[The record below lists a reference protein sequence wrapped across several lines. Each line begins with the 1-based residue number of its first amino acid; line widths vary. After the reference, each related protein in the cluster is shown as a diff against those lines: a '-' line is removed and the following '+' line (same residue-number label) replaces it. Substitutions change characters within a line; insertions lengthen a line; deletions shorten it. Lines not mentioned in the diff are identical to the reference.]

1 MPGFGEQIRL
11 TIDTIDSERMRLAEF
26 FKTFS
31 EADWEKPTFCPGWN
45 TSQIVGHLTLGA
57 QFYASTVSNGLVGNH
72 GFPLGANTQ
81 EEFMA
86 LRSSIMNET
95 AALDGGA
102 LVDKF
107 DKKTQEVISLF
118 RALGSEDL
126 GKYGWHRRGVIPIP
140 YFVIQRIYEFILHE
154 WDIRNVPDAPLHPSA
169 LGLAARNLRWRFPIL
184 YNTQPDLKL
193 EGRFHF
199 ETPDTG
205 DVWAMSIEKETASDL
220 TDPEGKF
227 DASLSAPASDMILM
241 ATGRV
246 DIEAREAAG
255 VLRTEGEPAK
265 VKAIIASLFYP
276 I

>member
-1 MPGFGEQIRL
+1 MPEFEEQIRL
-11 TIDTIDSERMRLAEF
+11 TIDTIDSERVRLADF
-26 FKTFS
+26 FRTFS
-31 EADWEKPTFCPGWN
+31 EADWERPTFCPDWN
-45 TSQIVGHLTLGA
+45 TRQVVGHLTLGA

-72 GFPLGANTQ
+72 GFPLGANTR

-102 LVDKF
+102 LVNKF
-107 DKKTQEVISLF
+107 DKDTQEVISLF
-118 RALGSEDL
+118 RSLGPEDL
-126 GKYGWHRRGVIPIP
+126 EKFGWHRRGVIPIP

-154 WDIRNVPDAPLHPSA
+154 WDIRNEPDAPIHPTA
-169 LGLAARNLRWRFPIL
+169 LGIAAANLRWRFPTL

-193 EGRFHF
+193 EGRFCF

-220 TDPEGKF
+220 ADLEGKF
-227 DASLSAPASDMILM
+227 DASISAPASDMILM
-241 ATGRV
+241 ATGRA